1 MLSFTCFQ
9 VIVLKGKNHASLQ
22 HSSPA
27 ADLISTESPFRLHT
41 LFCYL
46 LPIFFYETFHNK
58 PLKKSLSNFYSP
70 VPFKRL
76 MKYWQA
82 DFIAQ
87 REDQD
92 YLALIPPFSFNLFF
106 LKVTILSPREN
117 CHFLFRH
124 PLSTTAIILMWR
136 EDSLI
141 LRI

>member
-1 MLSFTCFQ
+1 MQVFSIHHQQPTCFPLNLHLGSTLYF
-9 VIVLKGKNHASLQ
+9 VTYCPFFFMKLSIINLQ
-22 HSSPA
+22 
-27 ADLISTESPFRLHT
+27 
-41 LFCYL
+41 
-46 LPIFFYETFHNK
+46 
-58 PLKKSLSNFYSP
+58 KKSLSNFYSP

-76 MKYWQA
+76 MKCWQA
-82 DFIAQ
+82 DSIAR

-117 CHFLFRH
+117 CHFLFHH

-136 EDSLI
+136 EVSLI